1 MEQELTIE
9 NLQVFLRDGG
19 SADTRLA
26 HNQPLLTR
34 AVLTGKI
41 ELVQMLLE
49 AGAAVNPAW
58 ERKQIAYPDLIQRDI
73 QDKIESVVE
82 ILSEPIVPMVEP
94 IAYDAD
100 TLFKD
105 LGDNDDDYDREY
117 DWIPEI
123 EAPQEIQSPLNAAVV
138 IGDRQM
144 VKLLLRSG
152 AQPNLANYAEL
163 WPIVIAAHKGDY
175 EIVQTLL
182 EAGAD
187 PSTQHC
193 RPTAL
198 GVASYKGHLEIVR
211 LLLKSQA
218 DPNIP
223 THEDG
228 YTPLMR
234 AATDGHLEIVK
245 MLVAAGADVNV
256 WAAGDNALERAIVHA
271 EREIYE
277 FLLPLANAEIR
288 ELVQREVSQELDR
301 AEILKQREQDKPV
314 RKFIDLALA
323 GKVGKMQTMIADGID
338 IDAIGPDNIT
348 ALIAAARFGR
358 VQVIQMLL
366 DAGANPNKPG
376 EADDGSIGAS
386 PIMEAAGNWMSNDR
400 VQSMDLLLKAGA
412 DVNQQTANGLT
423 AMMGAVAFPDSLRK
437 LLDAGADTH
446 RQNHEGKTALDIA
459 LELKAQMSG
468 FDEAIALLK
477 AAELN

>member
-1 MEQELTIE
+1 MEQELTIQ
-9 NLQVFLRDGG
+9 NLQAFLRDGG
-19 SADTRLA
+19 SANRRLA

-49 AGAAVNPAW
+49 AGAVVNPAW
-58 ERKQIAYPDLIQRDI
+58 ERKQIAYPKSGALIG
-73 QDKIESVVE
+73 
-82 ILSEPIVPMVEP
+82 EPM
-94 IAYDAD
+94 AYDAD

-117 DWIPEI
+117 DWISEI
-123 EAPQEIQSPLNAAVV
+123 EEPERIQLPLVAAVV
-138 IGDRQM
+138 VGSLQM

-152 AQPNLANYAEL
+152 AQPNLTNYAEL

-198 GVASYKGHLEIVR
+198 GVAAYKGHLEIVR

-234 AATDGHLEIVK
+234 AATDGPLEIVK

-277 FLLPLANAEIR
+277 FLFPFANAEIR
-288 ELVQREVSQELDR
+288 ELLGSDIEHQFQRATVQ
-301 AEILKQREQDKPV
+301 KQRLQNKAV
-314 RKFIDLALA
+314 RKLIDLACA
-323 GKVGKMQTMIADGID
+323 GKVDQLKLLIAAGVDVNELDPWGD
-338 IDAIGPDNIT
+338 T
-348 ALIAAARFGR
+348 ALMTAARFGR
-358 VQVIQMLL
+358 VEVIQ
-366 DAGANPNKPG
+366 A
-376 EADDGSIGAS
+376 
-386 PIMEAAGNWMSNDR
+386 
-400 VQSMDLLLKAGA
+400 LLKAGA
-412 DVNQQTANGLT
+412 DPNRPGEDYDGAIDYSPIMNATTDRHSNQC
-423 AMMGAVAFPDSLRK
+423 VECID
-437 LLDAGADTH
+437 LLLAAGADMNQTTAEGVTALMAALICPNLPAL
-446 RQNHEGKTALDIA
+446 RRLLEAGAKVYLKNHEGKTALDIA
-459 LELKAQMSG
+459 LAESEQMSG
-468 FDEAIALLK
+468 LDEAIALLK
-477 AAELN
+477 AAELSQGKP